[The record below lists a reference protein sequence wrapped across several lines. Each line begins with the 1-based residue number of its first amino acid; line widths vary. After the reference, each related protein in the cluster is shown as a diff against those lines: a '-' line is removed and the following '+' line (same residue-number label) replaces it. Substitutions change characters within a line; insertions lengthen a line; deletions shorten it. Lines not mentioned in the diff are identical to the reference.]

1 MPLIPPL
8 IVNTKINWLTLT
20 FITADI
26 ERDFQKRCF
35 PDAVRHVRVALLLG
49 VILYGFFGFLDA
61 WLVPDAK
68 YKLWIIRY
76 GVLSPYALAV
86 YFSSFS
92 RHFRKWMQPLVASS
106 VLVAGLGITAMI
118 LIAPYPASH
127 SYYAG
132 LIMVFIYG
140 YTFLKLRFVWASLTG
155 WLIVGAYEFAALALS
170 PTPIEVLINNNFFFL
185 TGNVLGMFACYS
197 IEYYLRKEYL
207 QARLLEIEKKK
218 VDQANVELEGRVE
231 ERTAQLLQSN
241 LELKQEISDRK
252 RMETALRESE
262 EKYRLLVQNADT
274 AIFIVQDG
282 VVKFPNPRTME
293 LTEHSEEE
301 LGEVPF
307 GQFIHPEDRSE
318 VLDRYTRELKEE
330 KLHSS
335 FIFRLINKSGEEL
348 HVQLNMVT
356 IIWENRPAT
365 LNFLRDITAQKMLE
379 ARLQQAQKMEA
390 IGTLAGG
397 VAHDLN
403 NILSGLVSYPELL
416 LLDLPPSSPLRR
428 SVKTIQ
434 KSGQM
439 AAAIVQDMLTL
450 ARRGVSSEE
459 IVNLNQVIEQY
470 MQSIEYERL
479 ASYHPGL
486 TVETGLDPQLRNI
499 IGSPVHL
506 SKTLM
511 NLVTNG
517 AEAMPGGGRIQIIT
531 ENRRVEAQFR
541 GYETVEE
548 GEFAV
553 LTVVDKGI
561 GIKAADIEKIFEP
574 FYTKKVMGRS
584 GTGLGMAV
592 VWGTV
597 KDHRGYIDVQS
608 TVGRGTTF
616 TLYFPATHRQLKIES
631 PAFKLTDVMGR
642 GERVLVVDDIEEQ
655 RELASIMLKRIGYT
669 VTAVGSG
676 EEAVRYMQQNTADVL
691 ILDMIMSPG
700 MDGLETYRTILSMHP
715 GQKAVIASGYSETD
729 RAREA
734 QEIGAG
740 VYLKKPYSMEK
751 IGHALRAVLNGGA
764 VSSATGAGPCCISS

>member
-1 MPLIPPL
+1 
-8 IVNTKINWLTLT
+8 
-20 FITADI
+20 
-26 ERDFQKRCF
+26 
-35 PDAVRHVRVALLLG
+35 
-49 VILYGFFGFLDA
+49 
-61 WLVPDAK
+61 
-68 YKLWIIRY
+68 
-76 GVLSPYALAV
+76 
-86 YFSSFS
+86 
-92 RHFRKWMQPLVASS
+92 
-106 VLVAGLGITAMI
+106 
-118 LIAPYPASH
+118 
-127 SYYAG
+127 
-132 LIMVFIYG
+132 
-140 YTFLKLRFVWASLTG
+140 
-155 WLIVGAYEFAALALS
+155 
-170 PTPIEVLINNNFFFL
+170 
-185 TGNVLGMFACYS
+185 
-197 IEYYLRKEYL
+197 
-207 QARLLEIEKKK
+207 
-218 VDQANVELEGRVE
+218 
-231 ERTAQLLQSN
+231 
-241 LELKQEISDRK
+241 
-252 RMETALRESE
+252 
-262 EKYRLLVQNADT
+262 
-274 AIFIVQDG
+274 
-282 VVKFPNPRTME
+282 
-293 LTEHSEEE
+293 
-301 LGEVPF
+301 
-307 GQFIHPEDRSE
+307 
-318 VLDRYTRELKEE
+318 
-330 KLHSS
+330 
-335 FIFRLINKSGEEL
+335 
-348 HVQLNMVT
+348 
-356 IIWENRPAT
+356 
-365 LNFLRDITAQKMLE
+365 
-379 ARLQQAQKMEA
+379 
-390 IGTLAGG
+390 
-397 VAHDLN
+397 
-403 NILSGLVSYPELL
+403 
-416 LLDLPPSSPLRR
+416 
-428 SVKTIQ
+428 
-434 KSGQM
+434 M